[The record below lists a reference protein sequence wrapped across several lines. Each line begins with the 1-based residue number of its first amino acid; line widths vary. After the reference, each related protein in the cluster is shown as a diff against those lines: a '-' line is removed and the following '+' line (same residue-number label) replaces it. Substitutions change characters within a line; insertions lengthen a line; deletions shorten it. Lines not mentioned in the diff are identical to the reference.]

1 LTKHANPATIGA
13 HSKIGENKMTQLW
26 TVREDWEKDSK
37 PWEKDTDEDVDEDAA
52 PPLAVEMWEEDDDLE
67 EIGEK

>member
-1 LTKHANPATIGA
+1 
-13 HSKIGENKMTQLW
+13 MTQLW